1 MKLKPEKIIVY
12 AGLLVFAVWSLFPVL
27 WVLTASFRPN
37 LGALAGDNPF
47 AFTPSLDNYRLVLL
61 KSTFPACFK
70 NTLIISISATLLSI
84 ILGVPAGY
92 GLARFRFLGRRFLSR
107 WVLAIRLVPPIAFVV
122 PFFIMFKA
130 LELLDAR
137 ITLISIYTAF
147 LLPFSI
153 WLFNSFVREI
163 PIEAEEAALVD
174 GCTRFGAL
182 FRVVLPRL
190 WPAIGAVSLLNLA
203 AAWNEFLF
211 ALILTTSH
219 AATLPVSVAS
229 FMGER
234 GVLWGQIT
242 AAGVMTMSG
251 PIIMTM
257 LVNRYLL
264 RGLTL
269 GAYK

>member
-1 MKLKPEKIIVY
+1 M
-12 AGLLVFAVWSLFPVL
+12 L
-27 WVLTASFRPN
+27 WILTASFRPN
-37 LGALAGDNPF
+37 LGALSGDSPL
-47 AFTPSLDNYRLVLL
+47 AFSPSLDNYRMVLQN
-61 KSTFPACFK
+61 STFPACFK
-70 NTLIISISATLLSI
+70 NTLIISVSATLLSLV
-84 ILGVPAGY
+84 LGVPAGY
-92 GLARFRFLGRRFLSR
+92 GLARFRFFGSRLLSR
-107 WVLAIRLVPPIAFVV
+107 WVLAVRLVPPIAFVV
-122 PFFIMFKA
+122 PFFVMFKA
-130 LELLDAR
+130 LELLDTR

-174 GCTRFGAL
+174 GCTRLGAL

-211 ALILTTSH
+211 ALILTTSQ

-229 FMGER
+229 FVGER
-234 GVLWGQIT
+234 GVLWGMIT
-242 AAGVMTMSG
+242 AAGVLTMSG

-269 GAYK
+269 GTYK